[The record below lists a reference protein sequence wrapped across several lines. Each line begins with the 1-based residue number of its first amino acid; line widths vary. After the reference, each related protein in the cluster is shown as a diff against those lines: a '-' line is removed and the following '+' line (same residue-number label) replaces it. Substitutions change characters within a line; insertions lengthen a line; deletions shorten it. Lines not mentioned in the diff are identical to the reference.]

1 MSRSK
6 GTMVSSDH
14 RGCYALFVLGKL
26 LLLFTVVPVVELYLL
41 ITIGQRL
48 GAEPTIGLV
57 LVTGLLGATL
67 ARREGA
73 RVLRNWQEAMARGQ
87 MPKEGVISS
96 VLVLVGGV
104 LLVTPGVLTDVTGLL
119 LLMPWSRRWIAGV
132 VRNRLE
138 HRLQVRSFVPD
149 PSVFANLDG
158 GGPPD
163 AGPTA
168 GPVIDVDAVEVEAEA
183 EAEATD
189 RSASA

>member
-1 MSRSK
+1 M
-6 GTMVSSDH
+6 
-14 RGCYALFVLGKL
+14 LGKL

-57 LVTGLLGATL
+57 LVTGFLGATL

-104 LLVTPGVLTDVTGLL
+104 LLVTPGVMTDVTGLL
-119 LLMPWSRRWIAGV
+119 LLVPWSRRWIAGV
-132 VRNRLE
+132 VRSRLE

-149 PSVFANLDG
+149 PSMFAHAADRAH
-158 GGPPD
+158 PD
-163 AGPTA
+163 AGPPHP
-168 GPVIDVDAVEVEAEA
+168 GPTEGAVIDVDAVEANPAEA
-183 EAEATD
+183 D
-189 RSASA
+189 RNAPT

>member
-1 MSRSK
+1 M
-6 GTMVSSDH
+6 
-14 RGCYALFVLGKL
+14 LGKL

-119 LLMPWSRRWIAGV
+119 LLVPWSRRRIAGV

-149 PSVFANLDG
+149 PSVFAHMQG
-158 GGPPD
+158 EGPPD

-168 GPVIDVDAVEVEAEA
+168 GAVIDVDAVEVETEVEA
-183 EAEATD
+183 AD